1 MAFLPHLRLV
11 DEATT
16 PHTEASAA
24 APSVLCQP
32 ETPRLTTPSQMD
44 NLCDAMIVDCAK
56 WSREEQEEAR
66 VFISGVDHTS
76 PLNAVW
82 RAEHSLAVAIRDANG
97 FVAVTIGCFGEVQ
110 RGEVTF
116 SVYGTRVRQEGKG
129 LGELIVRVLEVGV
142 VERCA
147 VLGATCMRM
156 DLPSG
161 QCHRKVSALLLY
173 KKCGWSITHRKSR
186 DKYEDV
192 PEERLRELLSAQD
205 KGEHLLEEAY
215 AEHPGRSVSVS
226 SLEEAKALVVQA
238 KARVAEKAEEQMAEA
253 EEQTAEEPDAPVEEE
268 GAVEAAVAERV
279 FALQDVLAHIALFV
293 LGRANSSSFRPSD
306 VHALA
311 QVSRSARPAAAEVE
325 RRSIARAAEKCAF
338 AHWRRAS
345 SSLRA
350 LRAALEKRQALV
362 GRRVRVWWGADDRY
376 YSGTIRRVTV
386 KQFRVELDEAAGMW
400 PSVLHWM
407 RGSELEF
414 I

>member
-1 MAFLPHLRLV
+1 MCMCMCWCRRAPLHLLPILGQRSEWQRGVVVLSSGCSVAARWLLV
-11 DEATT
+11 GCSMWQQVVVWAPAAQPSPSSNNALVRWKRTQEQQKEARRAQWQLYN
-16 PHTEASAA
+16 HTKRRRATQGGGDQAVVATVAAELA
-24 APSVLCQP
+24 APAGFGRQL
-32 ETPRLTTPSQMD
+32 
-44 NLCDAMIVDCAK
+44 
-56 WSREEQEEAR
+56 
-66 VFISGVDHTS
+66 F
-76 PLNAVW
+76 PL
-82 RAEHSLAVAIRDANG
+82 
-97 FVAVTIGCFGEVQ
+97 
-110 RGEVTF
+110 
-116 SVYGTRVRQEGKG
+116 
-129 LGELIVRVLEVGV
+129 
-142 VERCA
+142 
-147 VLGATCMRM
+147 
-156 DLPSG
+156 
-161 QCHRKVSALLLY
+161 
-173 KKCGWSITHRKSR
+173 
-186 DKYEDV
+186 
-192 PEERLRELLSAQD
+192 
-205 KGEHLLEEAY
+205 
-215 AEHPGRSVSVS
+215 
-226 SLEEAKALVVQA
+226 
-238 KARVAEKAEEQMAEA
+238 AEEQMAEA

-279 FALQDVLAHIALFV
+279 FALEDVLAHMALFV